1 MKFFVD
7 LNRALASGA
16 LAALLVVA
24 PGVSAAGG
32 IEGAWDKFHN
42 DHVSA
47 GGSVPVGAGISNPWH
62 SFHTSH
68 LRAGSSVPPSVTA
81 SSLQNP
87 WYRFHQSHIG
97 AAGSQG

>member
-1 MKFFVD
+1 MKFLVD

-42 DHVSA
+42 DHVSG
-47 GGSVPVGAGISNPWH
+47 GGSVPAGAGISNPWH
-62 SFHTSH
+62 SFHARH
-68 LRAGSSVPPSVTA
+68 LGGQEAAAPSDAA

-87 WYRFHQSHIG
+87 WDRFHQSHIG
-97 AAGSQG
+97 SAGSQG